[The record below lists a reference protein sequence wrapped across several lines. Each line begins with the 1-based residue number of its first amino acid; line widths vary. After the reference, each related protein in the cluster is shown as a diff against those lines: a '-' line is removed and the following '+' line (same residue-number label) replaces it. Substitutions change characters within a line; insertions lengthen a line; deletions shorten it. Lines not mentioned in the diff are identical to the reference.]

1 MDRQTTRIKLDT
13 DYPRRPSP
21 YLLHWMPITH
31 TSAGGKVHTIW
42 KDESQLPIDIDHRH
56 DGGYS
61 AESVSI
67 VEPGTTAH
75 FLAEEVG
82 SIEKLKP
89 GMFYLEP
96 VDYEET
102 LDYAPEDDP
111 MYGVDVL
118 TSDVTLNTAY
128 PCEPIP
134 YRIHW
139 LPQPY
144 KTKHGLKAM
153 IWSREEGPP
162 VRIGIDPSTLEE
174 YFDEVIAKASDA
186 FGGQENYQAYQVDN
200 LEELERGTYYIE
212 RLETESSDNA
222 EE

>member
-1 MDRQTTRIKLDT
+1 MLASLSL
-13 DYPRRPSP
+13 PSIP
-21 YLLHWMPITH
+21 FLFFFSSIPTSPTHIYTLSLHD
-31 TSAGGKVHTIW
+31 A
-42 KDESQLPIDIDHRH
+42 LPI
-56 DGGYS
+56 
-61 AESVSI
+61 
-67 VEPGTTAH
+67 
-75 FLAEEVG
+75 
-82 SIEKLKP
+82 LKP

-128 PCEPIP
+128 PCKPIP

-144 KTKHGLKAM
+144 RTKHGLKAM

-162 VRIGIDPSTLEE
+162 VRIDIDPSTLEE

-186 FGGQENYQAYQVDN
+186 FGGQENY
-200 LEELERGTYYIE
+200 
-212 RLETESSDNA
+212 
-222 EE
+222 

>member
-31 TSAGGKVHTIW
+31 TSAGGKEHTIW
-42 KDESQLPIDIDHRH
+42 KDESQLPID
-56 DGGYS
+56 
-61 AESVSI
+61 
-67 VEPGTTAH
+67 
-75 FLAEEVG
+75 
-82 SIEKLKP
+82 
-89 GMFYLEP
+89 
-96 VDYEET
+96 
-102 LDYAPEDDP
+102 
-111 MYGVDVL
+111 
-118 TSDVTLNTAY
+118 
-128 PCEPIP
+128 
-134 YRIHW
+134 
-139 LPQPY
+139 
-144 KTKHGLKAM
+144 
-153 IWSREEGPP
+153 
-162 VRIGIDPSTLEE
+162 IDPSTLEE